1 MPDLDAAIITSVG
14 VSFAITAAVS
24 SWLWM
29 KIRRLTRVV
38 EEVGG
43 ANRGKNGDIL
53 FDRSGSRKIVVQ
65 PGNIDI
71 I

>member
-1 MPDLDAAIITSVG
+1 MPDVDAAIITSVG

-29 KIRRLTRVV
+29 KIRKLTRVV
-38 EEVGG
+38 EEIGG
-43 ANRGKNGDIL
+43 TNRGKNGDIL
-53 FDRSGSRKIVVQ
+53 FDRNRKIVVQ

>member
-1 MPDLDAAIITSVG
+1 MPDVDAAIITSVG

-38 EEVGG
+38 DEIGG

-53 FDRSGSRKIVVQ
+53 FDRNRKIVVQ